1 MIFIL
6 GTLMLG
12 FCTCTITF
20 VDKIPLCIL
29 SPIEF
34 LVLKSLL
41 CLIPIILFFLYV
53 FYSKKY
59 ECKFYNKKLILMT
72 TFTLSIAVINY
83 YLYVT
88 LLKKYSAGIL
98 MPTIL
103 SSIVVFTVI
112 FDSYIFNKK
121 IRKIDLLCVFLI
133 AVSIY
138 VLTTNTP
145 DDSKSLKEWSKYLK
159 E

>member
-1 MIFIL
+1 MV
-6 GTLMLG
+6 G
-12 FCTCTITF
+12 FFTCTITF

-41 CLIPIILFFLYV
+41 CLLPVILFFFYV

-59 ECKFYNKKLILMT
+59 DCQLYNKKLILMT
-72 TFTLSIAVINY
+72 TFTLFVAVINY
-83 YLYVT
+83 YIYVT
-88 LLKKYSAGIL
+88 LLKKYPAGIL

-103 SSIVVFTVI
+103 SSIVVFTLI
-112 FDSYIFNKK
+112 FDRCIFNKK
-121 IRKIDLLCVFLI
+121 IRKIDVLCIFLI

-138 VLTTNTP
+138 ILTTNIQ
-145 DDSKSLKEWSKYLK
+145 DDSKSLKKWSKYLK

>member
-1 MIFIL
+1 MIFLL
-6 GTLMLG
+6 GTLIVG
-12 FCTCTITF
+12 FFTCTITF

-41 CLIPIILFFLYV
+41 CLIPVLLFFFYV
-53 FYSKKY
+53 FYRKKY
-59 ECKFYNKKLILMT
+59 DCQFYNKKLILMT
-72 TFTLSIAVINY
+72 TFTLFIAVINY

-88 LLKKYSAGIL
+88 LLKKYPAGIL
-98 MPTIL
+98 MPAVL
-103 SSIVVFTVI
+103 SCTVI
-112 FDSYIFNKK
+112 FTLLFDHYIFNKK
-121 IRKIDLLCVFLI
+121 IRKIDLLCIFLI

-138 VLTTNTP
+138 TLASNIQ